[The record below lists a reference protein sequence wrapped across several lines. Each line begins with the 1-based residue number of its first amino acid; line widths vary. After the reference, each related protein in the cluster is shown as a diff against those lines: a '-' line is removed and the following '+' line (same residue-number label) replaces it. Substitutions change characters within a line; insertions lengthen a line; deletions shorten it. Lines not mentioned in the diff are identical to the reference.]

1 MCEGVLQTVIE
12 TGPKLLNDLE
22 NYELRETI
30 LYNGTIALNGML
42 QMGHQGDW
50 ATHNIEHAVSAVYDI
65 PHAGGLA
72 ILFPNWMKHVM
83 DENVDRFKQ
92 VAVRVFNVDTEGKTD
107 KEVALE
113 GVDKL
118 REFWSSLGAPTRLAD
133 YDIGEDK
140 LDLMADRAMAKGE
153 FGKFKKLNKED
164 VLAILRASL

>member
-1 MCEGVLQTVIE
+1 
-12 TGPKLLNDLE
+12 
-22 NYELRETI
+22 
-30 LYNGTIALNGML
+30 
-42 QMGHQGDW
+42 
-50 ATHNIEHAVSAVYDI
+50 
-65 PHAGGLA
+65 
-72 ILFPNWMKHVM
+72 M

-92 VAVRVFNVDTEGKTD
+92 VAVRVFNVETEGKTD